1 MSFKQGSLSDFF
13 DGFAVKRLTT
23 VEISPSRSNQ
33 HEFQGIGRLRE
44 ILGTPS
50 EKTKFKTRFIWLDD
64 EGRSASV
71 DSFATWSDVR
81 REKAGRSPEYHLYYS
96 AESAEI
102 VHRAKPGDLLLV
114 CKRKSEELVVV
125 IAPAGSTTEKQLAW
139 LFNFPLDK
147 DGKPFV
153 QGFEKE
159 PGKEIG
165 FAARFLLDDLGIE
178 DAKPDTKLLDLLLGK
193 FGEKFPS
200 TMEFSSFARESLK
213 DVSAK
218 DDPDMVLLA
227 WLEQEEQLFRTFEN
241 HVVAERLKQGFH
253 DGKKADVE
261 SFIKFSLSVQ
271 NRRKSRAGFALENH
285 LEFLFSARE
294 LRFARGG
301 RTEHH
306 TKPDFLFP
314 GEKEYHD
321 ASFPDDLLSILGA
334 KSSCKDRWRQVLS
347 EASRVKRKHLLTL
360 EPGISENQTDEMQGS
375 NLQLVVPYGLHS
387 SYSAKQQKWLFSL
400 NDFIALALKK
410 EQSR

>member
-13 DGFAVKRLTT
+13 DGFAVKRLTS
-23 VEISPSRSNQ
+23 VEISPSKSNQ
-33 HEFQGIGRLRE
+33 HEFQGIGKLRE
-44 ILGTPS
+44 ILGTPTD
-50 EKTKFKTRFIWLDD
+50 KVTFKTRFIWLDD
-64 EGRSASV
+64 EGRRDSV
-71 DSFATWSDVR
+71 ESFATWSDVR
-81 REKAGRSPEYHLYYS
+81 RANPGRSPEYHLYYS
-96 AESAEI
+96 AESAEV

-114 CKRKSEELVVV
+114 CKRKSQELVVV
-125 IAPAGSTTEKQLAW
+125 IAPAESTTEKQLAW

-165 FAARFLLDDLGIE
+165 FAARFILDDLGIE
-178 DAKPDTKLLDLLLGK
+178 DSGPDADLLDLLLKK
-193 FGEKFPS
+193 FGDRFPS
-200 TMEFSSFARESLK
+200 TMEFSAFARESLK
-213 DVSAK
+213 DISAK
-218 DDPDMVLLA
+218 DDPDTVLLA
-227 WLEQEEQLFRTFEN
+227 WLEREEQLFRTFEN
-241 HVVAERLKQGFH
+241 HVVAERLKEGFH

-271 NRRKSRAGFALENH
+271 NRRKSRAGYALENH
-285 LEFLFSARE
+285 LEPIFSARKI
-294 LRFARGG
+294 RFVRGG

-347 EASRVKRKHLLTL
+347 EASRVKTKHLLTL

-375 NLQLVVPYGLHS
+375 NLQLVVPQGLHG
-387 SYSAKQQKWLFSL
+387 SYTAKQQGWLFSL
-400 NDFIALALKK
+400 GRFIELAIKK
-410 EQSR
+410 EKS